1 MAAGFLKRGSHG
13 SRPCDVSPMREK
25 EASAIAFQSVKP
37 SVSCAQLFFVGKKF
51 EIEGREREKEK
62 SERCDERR
70 FVLTREHGVCCVG
83 KGHTRILRYVHGS
96 PPCIYIHIYTTVL
109 PLD

>member
-37 SVSCAQLFFVGKKF
+37 SVICAQLFFV
-51 EIEGREREKEK
+51 ERSLKLNEEKERK
-62 SERCDERR
+62 RKVKD
-70 FVLTREHGVCCVG
+70 VM
-83 KGHTRILRYVHGS
+83 KGDLF
-96 PPCIYIHIYTTVL
+96 
-109 PLD
+109 